1 MQSGATTCS
10 NAVET
15 GQCFLVI
22 VHFICCGNLQSS
34 NGFPP
39 WPKIMAGSW
48 QSLAADKVEVADR
61 RQRGPPR
68 PTSQLKQTP
77 LQPPKLK
84 PSQSARLT
92 FAASSG
98 LLASASASASR
109 PHRPQPSQLHLP
121 PQRSQ
126 LHDPPHPTAPSPG
139 IAVFPGLLAARAL
152 SPRRVRRRRR
162 SKIAFALLSVKR
174 ACHRSTY

>member
-1 MQSGATTCS
+1 MAENNGRLLAIFGRGQSRS
-10 NAVET
+10 
-15 GQCFLVI
+15 
-22 VHFICCGNLQSS
+22 
-34 NGFPP
+34 
-39 WPKIMAGSW
+39 
-48 QSLAADKVEVADR
+48 R
-61 RQRGPPR
+61 RQEAERPPR